1 MSNHRFSPAIEA
13 EFNRHKID
21 RTLTLSILDR
31 FNRGELGNSEPVRF
45 KSIPRIDGKQIVDLT
60 GALEYSVP
68 AAEARQRLADLFDP
82 EEIGTIGRI
91 KDGLLHVSGGELQ
104 RLGLRLLPYTAYGI
118 LNGGSASSYVDDK
131 KNRAFSEQLYEIAK
145 DSFEAAAAE
154 ARGKPKGVSPAF
166 IHPDGT
172 PGPSFLELKLRSLLQ
187 LSLQYRQLF
196 GRPVADDTS
205 LGMLPVFQMT
215 SEYTDVQ
222 LAEAFST
229 YSRSPLLRD
238 LDIER
243 HPAILSPLSARQPLI
258 AAYTHS
264 SAGTPKGL
272 FTRAWGRPDSLLPL
286 PGGHGQNFA
295 VLTDIYQKLRRAG
308 KRFAYLGNVDNL
320 GNTINLAALA
330 IMALSG
336 SRGGFEFSY
345 KTAVDIKGGVLVR
358 DQQDR
363 LNAADIG
370 PAISKE
376 ELLRAEKSGVPILF
390 NCATGI
396 FDLEYLSKN
405 VDFIAG
411 NLPTR
416 FSDQNKDAGRY
427 SQAEQITWE
436 VIGMLKEP
444 LILAVDKYKRFLAS
458 KLLME
463 NLMTSGIGLDNEQF
477 PSDMKALSGRLYL
490 GLQNMLKSSYGM
502 RLTGGRWEPV
512 PATDLAGAVP
522 PLDVEKD

>member
-1 MSNHRFSPAIEA
+1 MSDHTFSPAIEA
-13 EFNRHKID
+13 EFERHKID

-45 KSIPRIDGKQIVDLT
+45 KNIPRIDGKQIVDLT
-60 GALEYSVP
+60 GELEYSVP
-68 AAEARQRLADLFDP
+68 AAEARQRLADLLDP
-82 EEIGTIGRI
+82 EEIGTIGRME
-91 KDGLLHVSGGELQ
+91 DGQLHVSGGELQ
-104 RLGLRLLPYTAYGI
+104 RLGLRLLPCTAYGI
-118 LNGGSASSYVDDK
+118 LNGGSASSYVDEK
-131 KNRAFSEQLYEIAK
+131 KNRSFSEQLYGITKA
-145 DSFEAAAAE
+145 SFDAAAAE

-172 PGPSFLELKLRSLLQ
+172 PGPSFLELKLRSLLL
-187 LSLQYRQLF
+187 LSLQYRRLF
-196 GRPVADDTS
+196 GRPDADDTS
-205 LGMLPVFQMT
+205 FGMLPVFQMT

-222 LAEAFST
+222 LAEAFSA
-229 YSRSPLLRD
+229 YRHSPLLKD
-238 LDIER
+238 LDVEE
-243 HPAILSPLSARQPLI
+243 HPAIISPLSARQPLI

-264 SAGTPKGL
+264 SEGTPKGL

-295 VLTDIYQKLRRAG
+295 VLADIYKKLRQAG

-320 GNTINLAALA
+320 GNTVNLAALA
-330 IMALSG
+330 ITALSG
-336 SRGGFEFSY
+336 SQGAFEFSY
-345 KTAVDIKGGVLVR
+345 RTAVDIKGGVLVR
-358 DQQDR
+358 DRQDR

-376 ELLRAEKSGVPILF
+376 ELLRAEKSGAPILF

-396 FDLEYLSKN
+396 FDLEYLSDH
-405 VDFIAG
+405 VDFIAE

-436 VIGMLKEP
+436 VIGMLEKP

-463 NLMTSGIGLDNEQF
+463 NLMTSGIGLDKEEF
-477 PSDMKALSGRLYL
+477 PPDMKALSERLYR
-490 GLQNMLKSSYGM
+490 GLQNMLKNSYGM
-502 RLTGGRWEPV
+502 KLRGGRWEPV
-512 PATDLAGAVP
+512 PPADFTETLP
-522 PLDVEKD
+522 PGI